1 MKKAEV
7 EIISPTTTVEA
18 IEKALDTP
26 AIDPVVLSVA
36 NDYLSG
42 KSISDIADSYAL
54 SEDRVAAIIEK
65 KDKQAWVV
73 FQTNN
78 YKDLNSHINCWPT
91 AQLFAESLNL
101 EWVACVKTLELND
114 FNRFMVIGK

>member
-1 MKKAEV
+1 MNRTKDINEEEDLSPYSA
-7 EIISPTTTVEA
+7 IINTSCEHM
-18 IEKALDTP
+18 EQ
-26 AIDPVVLSVA
+26 
-36 NDYLSG
+36 
-42 KSISDIADSYAL
+42 
-54 SEDRVAAIIEK
+54 EDLHAIIEK